1 MWEDFYSIRRF
12 LIACTKKMYLFS
24 CHSDDGVRRI
34 SQKIRREYFLICSFF
49 SFVAVQKKRTNQE
62 KKTCDQIASLKFN
75 LRLADSLRSD
85 NARLAAVSLRDAKYH
100 SEGACDRRI
109 SFIKYLLSD

>member
-34 SQKIRREYFLICSFF
+34 SQNLICSFF
-49 SFVAVQKKRTNQE
+49 SFVAVQSGLSAEGGAVKAKSLAAQTRLMPTTKLRKERTKKRKHAT
-62 KKTCDQIASLKFN
+62 K
-75 LRLADSLRSD
+75 
-85 NARLAAVSLRDAKYH
+85 
-100 SEGACDRRI
+100 
-109 SFIKYLLSD
+109 

>member
-49 SFVAVQKKRTNQE
+49 SFVAVQSGLSAEGGAVKAKILAAQTRLMPTTKLRKERTKKRKHAT
-62 KKTCDQIASLKFN
+62 K
-75 LRLADSLRSD
+75 
-85 NARLAAVSLRDAKYH
+85 
-100 SEGACDRRI
+100 
-109 SFIKYLLSD
+109 